1 MTIRVLLVDDH
12 PLMLAAV
19 AQLLAGCDDIE
30 VVATASDGAQAVVRA
45 TEHAPDVILMDFS
58 MPGMDGVEATRRI
71 IEQHSGARVV
81 MLTSF
86 SDREGILRAI
96 DAGAVGYLLKD
107 ADPEELLLGI
117 RAAARGESPMAS
129 KAVSALVAARTEA
142 RGPSDGLSGRER
154 EVLTLVSSG
163 LANKQIAL
171 RLRISEKTVKAH
183 LTNIFQRLG
192 VSDRLSATLWAQ
204 RHGLCRRDP
213 PQS

>member
-204 RHGLCRRDP
+204 RHGLCRPDP